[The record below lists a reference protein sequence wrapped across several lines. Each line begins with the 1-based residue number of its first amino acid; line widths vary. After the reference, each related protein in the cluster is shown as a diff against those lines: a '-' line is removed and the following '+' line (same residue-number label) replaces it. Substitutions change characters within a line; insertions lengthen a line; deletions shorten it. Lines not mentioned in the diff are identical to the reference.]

1 MKDKLIDALCLK
13 VMLGE
18 PLSPD
23 DVKGLCSIVP
33 CDTEAP
39 TVEGYAEHLKNYL
52 YTYKPEATAID
63 DAIDPNEEHIGPMAQ
78 DIENVAPDCIKET
91 PEGVK
96 TVDGSRLALVN
107 AGVIGELSRRLL
119 QLEKRM
125 LSLEEKLYE

>member
-1 MKDKLIDALCLK
+1 MKDKLLNELCLK

-18 PLSPD
+18 PLTSD
-23 DVKGLCSIVP
+23 EVKSLCSVVP
-33 CDTEAP
+33 YDTEAP
-39 TVEGYAEHLKNYL
+39 TIEGYAEHLKNYL

-63 DAIDPNEEHIGPMAQ
+63 GTIDPNEEHIGPMAQ

-91 PEGVK
+91 PDGVK
-96 TVDGSRLALVN
+96 TVDGGRLALVN
-107 AGVIGELSRRLL
+107 AGVIGEISRRLL

>member
-1 MKDKLIDALCLK
+1 MKDRLLNELCLK

-18 PLSPD
+18 PLTSD
-23 DVKGLCSIVP
+23 EVKSLCSVVP
-33 CDTEAP
+33 YDTEAP
-39 TVEGYAEHLKNYL
+39 TIEGYAEHLKNYL

-63 DAIDPNEEHIGPMAQ
+63 GTIDPNEEHIGPMAQ

-91 PEGVK
+91 PDGVK
-96 TVDGSRLALVN
+96 TVDGGRLALVN

>member
-1 MKDKLIDALCLK
+1 MKDKLLNKLCLK

-18 PLSPD
+18 PLTSD
-23 DVKGLCSIVP
+23 EVKSLCSVVP
-33 CDTEAP
+33 YDTEAP
-39 TVEGYAEHLKNYL
+39 TIEGYAEHLKNYL

-63 DAIDPNEEHIGPMAQ
+63 GTIDPNEEHIGPMAQ

-91 PEGVK
+91 PDGVK
-96 TVDGSRLALVN
+96 TVDGGRLALVN